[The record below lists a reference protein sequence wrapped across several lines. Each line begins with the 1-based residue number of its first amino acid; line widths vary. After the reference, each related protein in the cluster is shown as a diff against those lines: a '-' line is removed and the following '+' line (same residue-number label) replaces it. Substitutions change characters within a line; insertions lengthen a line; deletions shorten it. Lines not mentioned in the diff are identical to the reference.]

1 MLREVKQLAQDQHSK
16 AASVLKLLL
25 EGRRSSQE
33 SRGCTHTQNLLP
45 HTFER
50 AQLCLRDARCSA
62 RTLEGA
68 VTGEG
73 NTEDTLLPSETPRLL
88 LDNLG

>member
-16 AASVLKLLL
+16 AASEL

-33 SRGCTHTQNLLP
+33 SRGCTHTHNLLP